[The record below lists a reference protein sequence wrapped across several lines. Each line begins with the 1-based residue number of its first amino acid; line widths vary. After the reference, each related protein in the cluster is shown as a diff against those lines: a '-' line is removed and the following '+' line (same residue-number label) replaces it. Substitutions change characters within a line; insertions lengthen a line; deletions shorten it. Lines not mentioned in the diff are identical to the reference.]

1 MFLLMFLSEMAFF
14 LRQCYDL
21 FAKIRYTML
30 QQLYYAATK
39 VTAIKVLTVWLINV

>member
-39 VTAIKVLTVWLINV
+39 VLTVWLINV

>member
-1 MFLLMFLSEMAFF
+1 MFLLIFLSERAFF

-30 QQLYYAATK
+30 QQRFELSGS
-39 VTAIKVLTVWLINV
+39 LMSEQ

>member
-30 QQLYYAATK
+30 QQRL
-39 VTAIKVLTVWLINV
+39 LQ